1 MGWGGGGGGGGGGAG
16 KEGKAGGGGGGGG
29 GVFYEACFQTKL
41 SKMCIVV
48 AFMGFMI

>member
-1 MGWGGGGGGGGGGAG
+1 MKGGGGGHELKTDGVVEVGV
-16 KEGKAGGGGGGGG
+16 